1 MDAQQQSE
9 DKTYDEAR
17 DQLKGFLEGFQE
29 DDAFTGRPVFKY
41 LELLQKIAN
50 RTERVLHID
59 LEDVYDY
66 VGDDVAE
73 AIRKNT
79 LRYTEIFAEAIDEC
93 MPPAT
98 TDVGEEDIADILHRT
113 RASNQAADAASG
125 DAQQCVPKELMRR
138 YEVRIQPRTKDK
150 ILPLREVK
158 ADRIGSLLTVK
169 GIVTRVGEVKPQM
182 RVATYTCDRGGY
194 EVYQDIKQT
203 KFMPLSMCPVEGCCN
218 RQGRLQL
225 QTRGSKF
232 DKFQEIKIQEE
243 ADEVPTGHVPRLMTV
258 HLCGEL
264 TRACSAGDIVTVTG
278 IFLPQVS
285 TGFKALKAG
294 LVTDTFLKATSVVA
308 HKKSYQDYMPDEE
321 TQAFIREK
329 EGEDMYTQMAQS
341 IAPEIFGHEDVKKAL
356 LLLMVGGPTRQMKD
370 GMRIRGDINV
380 CLMGDPGVAKSQ
392 LLKQVASLAPRS
404 VYTTGKGSSGVGLTA
419 AVIRDTVTGDLVL
432 EGGALVLA
440 DMGICCI
447 DEFDKMEEADRTAI
461 HEVME
466 QQTVSIAK
474 AGITTTLNARTSVL
488 AAANPA
494 YSRYNPSKSP
504 EENIQLPA
512 ALLSRFDLLW
522 LILDKPSKTHDLE
535 LARHVTYVH
544 QFGHHPDLDFET
556 LKPEMMRAFI
566 SHVRQF
572 EPTVPDE
579 VAAYIVDEYVNMR
592 QEAVADTKGFG
603 FTSARTLLAIMRL
616 SQALARVNLRG
627 HVIREDIVE
636 ARRLMSLSRASVA
649 NAGEED
655 EEKKD
660 RTDAVSDVYRLIR
673 NLADKAVAISIA
685 DVLPRVLS
693 RGYTRNDLEQCL
705 EEYKQL
711 NVWHIEANNTVIR
724 FVNSH

>member
-243 ADEVPTGHVPRLMTV
+243 ADEVRTSLPQCTRTTVPPRL
-258 HLCGEL
+258 
-264 TRACSAGDIVTVTG
+264 S
-278 IFLPQVS
+278 
-285 TGFKALKAG
+285 
-294 LVTDTFLKATSVVA
+294 
-308 HKKSYQDYMPDEE
+308 
-321 TQAFIREK
+321 
-329 EGEDMYTQMAQS
+329 
-341 IAPEIFGHEDVKKAL
+341 
-356 LLLMVGGPTRQMKD
+356 
-370 GMRIRGDINV
+370 
-380 CLMGDPGVAKSQ
+380 
-392 LLKQVASLAPRS
+392 
-404 VYTTGKGSSGVGLTA
+404 
-419 AVIRDTVTGDLVL
+419 
-432 EGGALVLA
+432 
-440 DMGICCI
+440 
-447 DEFDKMEEADRTAI
+447 
-461 HEVME
+461 
-466 QQTVSIAK
+466 
-474 AGITTTLNARTSVL
+474 
-488 AAANPA
+488 
-494 YSRYNPSKSP
+494 SRYSAFACYASFFLLPHACCHCEPSPRALWPSSP
-504 EENIQLPA
+504 PPPPSA
-512 ALLSRFDLLW
+512 SASR
-522 LILDKPSKTHDLE
+522 
-535 LARHVTYVH
+535 
-544 QFGHHPDLDFET
+544 
-556 LKPEMMRAFI
+556 
-566 SHVRQF
+566 
-572 EPTVPDE
+572 
-579 VAAYIVDEYVNMR
+579 
-592 QEAVADTKGFG
+592 
-603 FTSARTLLAIMRL
+603 
-616 SQALARVNLRG
+616 
-627 HVIREDIVE
+627 
-636 ARRLMSLSRASVA
+636 RRS
-649 NAGEED
+649 
-655 EEKKD
+655 
-660 RTDAVSDVYRLIR
+660 T
-673 NLADKAVAISIA
+673 
-685 DVLPRVLS
+685 
-693 RGYTRNDLEQCL
+693 
-705 EEYKQL
+705 
-711 NVWHIEANNTVIR
+711 
-724 FVNSH
+724 